1 MSFKGTVTRDGKRY
15 FVSINPATL
24 DLLGEVKIMEAE
36 EIADRVD
43 MAEKAFPAWAKLSL
57 EDRGGYLNVLKDQV
71 IKHFDDIAEIISKEM
86 GKPRIE
92 AVIAE
97 IMVVVDLIDYFVK
110 HASKFLADEPVPLHI
125 AKVIKTSKITYR
137 PYGPVAVISPWN
149 YPFAIPMGSIVM
161 ALLAGNTVL
170 FKPASDAILIGKKI
184 EELIDAANFPEG
196 VFNFISAPGSAIS
209 KALIGPKIRK
219 IVFTGS
225 VPIGKQV
232 METASKYLIPVVL
245 ELGGKD
251 PMIVCKDANIE
262 LAANGAVWGAFT
274 NAGQVCA
281 SVERVYVM
289 KEIADEFIN
298 KVVEKTKK
306 LRIGQDTDF
315 NVDIGPMVNEGQLHI
330 VEEHVVD
337 AKQKGAKILTGG
349 ERLKDLKGF
358 FFPPTVL
365 TEVNH
370 TMKCMT
376 EETFGPLLPIMVVN
390 DEKEAIDLANDTIY
404 GLTASVWTKDRE
416 RGEEIARQINA
427 GTVTINEHAYTYGLP
442 ETPWGGI
449 KDSGIGR
456 THSKIG
462 LMEMVVPYHINID
475 HFPDSMNSRPW
486 FYPYSKERYELFK
499 SLISIFGTGISSK
512 IKNLASS
519 VKLLL
524 DSNTRKGLF

>member
-1 MSFKGTVTRDGKRY
+1 MSFKGTITKDGERY

-24 DLLGEVKIMEAE
+24 ESIGELRIMNGD
-36 EIADRVD
+36 EISRAVERAD
-43 MAEKAFPAWAKLSL
+43 KAFPVWSGISL
-57 EDRGGYLNVLKDQV
+57 EDRAAYLNAVKDQI
-71 IKHFDDIAEIISKEM
+71 IKNFDAIAEIVSREM

-97 IMVVVDLIDYFVK
+97 IMVAVDLIDYFVK
-110 HASKFLADEPVPLHI
+110 RSSSLLADEPIPMHL
-125 AKVIKTSKITYR
+125 AKVIKSSKLTYR

-149 YPFAIPMGSIVM
+149 YPFAIPMGSIIM

-170 FKPASDAILIGKKI
+170 FKPASDAIFIGKKI
-184 EELIDAANFPEG
+184 EELFNAVNLPDG
-196 VFNFISAPGSAIS
+196 VFNFIAAPGSAVGKS
-209 KALIGPKIRK
+209 LIGPKIRK

-225 VPIGKQV
+225 VQVGKQV
-232 METASKYLIPVVL
+232 MEAASKYLIPVVL

-289 KEIADEFIN
+289 KEVAEEFTK
-298 KVVEKTKK
+298 KVVEKTQK
-306 LRIGQDTDF
+306 LRIGRDTDF
-315 NVDIGPMVNEGQLHI
+315 NVEVGPMVNEGQLHI
-330 VEEHVVD
+330 VEDHIAD
-337 AKQKGAKILTGG
+337 ARQKGAVILTGG
-349 ERLKDLKGF
+349 ERLKEFRGF

-365 TEVNH
+365 TGVSH
-370 TMKCMT
+370 SMKCMT
-376 EETFGPLLPIMVVN
+376 EETFGPLLPIMVVK
-390 DEKEAIDLANDTIY
+390 DEKEAVEFANDTIY

-416 RGEEIARQINA
+416 KGEALARQINA

-449 KDSGIGR
+449 KDSGMGR

-462 LMEMVVPYHINID
+462 FMEMVVPYHINMD
-475 HFPDSMNSRPW
+475 HFPDSLNSRPW
-486 FYPYSKERYELFK
+486 FYPYSREKYELFK
-499 SLISIFGTGISSK
+499 GLISAFGTGAGAK
-512 IKNLASS
+512 IKNLAYSA
-519 VKLLL
+519 KLLL
-524 DSNTRKGLF
+524 SSKTRKKIF